1 MTTRGDTVTV
11 LHDFKA
17 TSIDGG
23 EVSLGEYAGDVVL
36 VVNTASECGYTP
48 QLGGLEQLYETYRAQ
63 GLTVLGFP
71 CNQFGGQDP
80 GSDEEIGA
88 FCQKNYGVTFPMFS
102 KVDVNG
108 ADEHPVYTW
117 LKSEKGGLLGKKIK
131 WNFTKFLVARD
142 GTVIGRYSPTT
153 EPADLAGDIEKA
165 LSA

>member
-1 MTTRGDTVTV
+1 MTV

-17 TSIDGG
+17 TAIDGA

-48 QLGGLEQLYETYRAQ
+48 QLGGLEELYETYRSQ

-71 CNQFGGQDP
+71 CNQFGGQEP

-88 FCQKNYGVTFPMFS
+88 FCQKNYGVTFPMFA
-102 KVDVNG
+102 KVEVNG
-108 ADEHPVYTW
+108 SGEHPLFTW
-117 LKSEKGGLLGKKIK
+117 LKSEAGGLLGKKIK

-142 GTVIGRYSPTT
+142 GSVIARYAPTT
-153 EPADLAGDIEKA
+153 EPAELAADIEKA
-165 LSA
+165 LAS

>member
-1 MTTRGDTVTV
+1 VTL

-17 TSIDGG
+17 TAIDGE
-23 EVSLGEYAGDVVL
+23 EVSLDEYAGDVVL

-48 QLGGLEQLYETYRAQ
+48 QLGGLETLYETYRDR

-80 GSDEEIGA
+80 GSDDEIGA

-108 ADEHPVYTW
+108 P
-117 LKSEKGGLLGKKIK
+117 
-131 WNFTKFLVARD
+131 N
-142 GTVIGRYSPTT
+142 
-153 EPADLAGDIEKA
+153 
-165 LSA
+165 

>member
-1 MTTRGDTVTV
+1 VTV

-17 TSIDGG
+17 TAIDGA

-48 QLGGLEQLYETYRAQ
+48 QLGGLEQLYETYRVQ

-80 GSDEEIGA
+80 ASDEEIGA
-88 FCQKNYGVTFPMFS
+88 FCQKNYGVTFPMFA
-102 KVDVNG
+102 KVEVNG
-108 ADEHPVYTW
+108 SGEHPLFTW
-117 LKSEKGGLLGKKIK
+117 LKSEAGGLLGKKIK

-142 GTVIGRYSPTT
+142 GTVIARYSPTT
-153 EPADLAGDIEKA
+153 EPADLAADIEKA
-165 LSA
+165 LAS

>member
-1 MTTRGDTVTV
+1 MTV

-17 TSIDGG
+17 TTIDGR
-23 EVSLGEYAGDVVL
+23 EVSLAEYDGDVVL
-36 VVNTASECGYTP
+36 VVNTASACGYTP
-48 QLGGLEQLYETYRAQ
+48 QLGGLEKLHETYRAQ
-63 GLTVLGFP
+63 GLRVLGFP

-102 KVDVNG
+102 KIDVSG
-108 ADEHPVYTW
+108 SDEHPLYTW

-131 WNFTKFLVARD
+131 WNFTKFLVGRD
-142 GTVIGRYSPTT
+142 GTVLGRYSPTT
-153 EPADLAGDIEKA
+153 EPADLAGDLEKA